1 MKLLEYQGKKLFK
14 EFDIPVSEGSI
25 AKSAQK
31 TEAIAKK
38 LGGKVVVK
46 AQVLV
51 GGRGKAGGI
60 KLVNSPKEAGEAARL
75 ILASTIKGE
84 RVKQVLVTKAVD
96 IERELY
102 LAITLDRGQKKPVVI
117 LSTLGG
123 VDIEEVAKKNPDAI
137 CKFHIHPLEG
147 IQPYQIRKILFQS
160 GFKDGLFKPMQEIIE
175 RLYQAFQ
182 KYKATLVEINPLAVT
197 QDGDLI
203 AIDSKFIIDDLL
215 HELPA
220 LKKFSET
227 QAHSLKARAKEAGLK
242 YVRLDGNIGVVG
254 NGAGLV
260 MATLDVIQSEGGKPA
275 NFLDIG
281 GGASSAKVRTALEIV
296 STDKRIKGILVN
308 IFGGITRC
316 DQVAQGILSAK
327 ESLGLSQPIVVRL
340 TGTNES
346 EGRGILQRSDITPVS
361 SLEKGVKK
369 IIELIDQSPVLASK
383 K

>member
-25 AKSAQK
+25 AQSAQE

-38 LGGKVVVK
+38 LGGRVVVK

-203 AIDSKFIIDDLL
+203 AVDSKFVIDDDSL
-215 HELPA
+215 HELPV
-220 LKKFSET
+220 LKKFTET
-227 QAHSLKARAKEAGLK
+227 QAHPLEDRAKEAGLQ

-281 GGASSAKVRTALEIV
+281 GGASSAKVRSALEIV

-327 ESLGLSQPIVVRL
+327 ESLGVSRPIVVRL

-346 EGRGILQRSDITPVS
+346 EGRRILQRSDITPVS
-361 SLEKGVKK
+361 NLEKGVKQ
-369 IIELIDQSPVLASK
+369 IIELVD
-383 K
+383 